1 MEINDGMRIEVNP
14 TRIGELGVGTFVILA
29 GGILYLLSC
38 IIGATLKKAS
48 RLYLITTL
56 IYGSMITYLSFAKR
70 RSRWEVNTVISDV
83 DNLWLIHILVGTII
97 AAGCLAGLLAV
108 FQFDVLSVVTAK
120 EIETEKDRRWN
131 GRKFLF

>member
-1 MEINDGMRIEVNP
+1 M
-14 TRIGELGVGTFVILA
+14 
-29 GGILYLLSC
+29 
-38 IIGATLKKAS
+38 
-48 RLYLITTL
+48 
-56 IYGSMITYLSFAKR
+56 
-70 RSRWEVNTVISDV
+70 